1 MKFERVVSDIK
12 TLAHHTI
19 QSIRPGSELTIIDV
33 NLQRNSL
40 TLFNKSNQR
49 GVRSLNEIR
58 RIWVH
63 LCTNKTAHV
72 ETVLEGS
79 GTSRNQPETILANLP
94 YVEWLTIHRKK
105 HLCLVG
111 KPTHPIGT
119 IKQMDPIAAQNIR
132 AALQET
138 SSDEPTIII
147 VTDQI
152 HSLSSLLEKISGI
165 RPIATTNGVYQLSLA
180 HKSILVVNSA
190 SLPQPL
196 PFGVYIPIS
205 ARTAPQN
212 SRLIHVADK
221 EYHLLNSQGAWFLVH
236 VL

>member
-1 MKFERVVSDIK
+1 MANYPSQEASMPCRKTYTPDRNHQANGSDC
-12 TLAHHTI
+12 
-19 QSIRPGSELTIIDV
+19 S
-33 NLQRNSL
+33 
-40 TLFNKSNQR
+40 
-49 GVRSLNEIR
+49 
-58 RIWVH
+58 
-63 LCTNKTAHV
+63 
-72 ETVLEGS
+72 
-79 GTSRNQPETILANLP
+79 
-94 YVEWLTIHRKK
+94 
-105 HLCLVG
+105 
-111 KPTHPIGT
+111 
-119 IKQMDPIAAQNIR
+119 QNIR

-180 HKSILVVNSA
+180 EKSILIVNAA

-196 PFGVYIPIS
+196 PVGVYIPIS

-212 SRLIHVADK
+212 SKVIHVADK
-221 EYHLLNSQGAWFLVH
+221 EYHFLNSQGAWFLFH